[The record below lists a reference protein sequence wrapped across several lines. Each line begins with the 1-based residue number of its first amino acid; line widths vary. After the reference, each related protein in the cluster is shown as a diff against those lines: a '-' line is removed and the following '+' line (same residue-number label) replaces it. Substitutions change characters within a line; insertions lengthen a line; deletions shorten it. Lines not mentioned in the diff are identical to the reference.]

1 MSKREFNTGD
11 VIYWFDPNSIIRLAS
26 YAIIYRIQGMKISA
40 FFIGGNTPPY
50 LARERNVWFHA
61 KQHNK
66 LFFVYEVRQNEVSI

>member
-11 VIYWFDPNSIIRLAS
+11 VIYWFDPNSVVPLAS

-40 FFIGGNTPPY
+40 FFIGGNTPHY
-50 LARERNVWFHA
+50 LVKDRIVWFHA

-66 LFFVYEVRQNEVSI
+66 LFFVYEAEQNEVSI

>member
-11 VIYWFDPNSIIRLAS
+11 VIYWFDNNSVIRLAS

-40 FFIGGNTPPY
+40 FFIGGSTPTY
-50 LARERNVWFHA
+50 LQKDRLVWFHV

-66 LFFVYEVRQNEVSI
+66 LFFVYEARQNEVSI

>member
-11 VIYWFDPNSIIRLAS
+11 VIYWFDNNSVISLAS

-40 FFIGGNTPPY
+40 FFIGGSTPTY
-50 LARERNVWFHA
+50 LQKDRLVWFHV

-66 LFFVYEVRQNEVSI
+66 LFFVYEARQNEVSI

>member
-11 VIYWFDPNSIIRLAS
+11 VIYWFDNNSVIPLAS

-40 FFIGGNTPPY
+40 FFIGGFTPTY
-50 LARERNVWFHA
+50 LQKDRLVWFHV

-66 LFFVYEVRQNEVSI
+66 LFFVYEAIQNEVSI